1 MKANFHPPQ
10 PNLFLVRLVQL
21 IAPPIARF
29 FYKIELC
36 LSPEDL
42 AILNSLRGERVLLL
56 PNHPTF
62 DDPIAIFLLSARLEQ
77 TFHYLA
83 AYEQFKGFLGFI
95 IRQLGAYSIRR
106 GLADRNSI
114 AQTVELLTQDGC
126 KLVIFAEGGC
136 SFQNDTVMPFRE
148 GAVQM
153 AFQAMKKTLKE
164 SKSLPNFYVVPVS
177 IKYRY
182 PQDMSATIE
191 KALGRLERSLSI
203 DPTPNA
209 NVYERLRAIA
219 AQVLIEIEGDY
230 GLYHPQIER
239 ESSWNERI
247 VRLREL
253 VLQGCE
259 QRLGIPSVPDD
270 PVRERT
276 YRIEYAFKTKKDDD
290 TSKEIVAVSEGLP
303 NDTQNFEELL
313 KQDELIE
320 KSIIRLLNFDAIYDG
335 YVAENPTKERFLDTL
350 TRLEREVFNIDRPSP
365 KGLRKVRIKIGS
377 PINLKDRFA
386 DYQRDRKGTVSA
398 ITLQIQQEVQKNL
411 DRDEL

>member
-10 PNLFLVRLVQL
+10 PNLFLVRLVQ
-21 IAPPIARF
+21 AIARPVARL

-36 LSPEDL
+36 LLPEDL
-42 AILNSLRGERVLLL
+42 ALLNSLKGERVLLL

-62 DDPIAIFLLSARLEQ
+62 DDPIAIFLLSARLGQ

-83 AYEQFKGFLGFI
+83 AYEQFQGFIGSI

-106 GLADRNSI
+106 GLADRHSI
-114 AQTVELLTQDGC
+114 AQTVELLTEDGC

-148 GAVQM
+148 GAIQM
-153 AFQAMKKTLKE
+153 AFQAMKKVFKE

-191 KALGRLERSLSI
+191 KALARLERSLSI
-203 DPTPNA
+203 NPTPNA
-209 NVYERLRAIA
+209 DAYERLRAIA
-219 AQVLIEIEGDY
+219 ARVLIKIEGDY
-230 GLYHPQIER
+230 GLYHPEIER
-239 ESSWNERI
+239 ESSWNDRI

-259 QRLGIPSVPDD
+259 QRLGIVPIPDD

-290 TSKEIVAVSEGLP
+290 TSQEIVAVSEGLP
-303 NDTQNFEELL
+303 SDIQHFEELL
-313 KQDELIE
+313 KQDDLIE

-335 YVAENPTKERFLDTL
+335 YVAENPTKERFIDTL

-365 KGLRKVRIKIGS
+365 KGLRKILIKIGS
-377 PINLKDRFA
+377 PINLKDNFA
-386 DYQRDRKGTVSA
+386 DFQRDRRGTVSK
-398 ITLQIQQEVQKNL
+398 ITLQAQQTVQENL
-411 DRDEL
+411 EKDEL